1 MLGVPEAAPPDE
13 RAQEGFLDRLLRLP
27 RVIEQQGREPAQ
39 PGVVRVEE
47 RRGRTVATVGHGCDR
62 AAADRDGDERSL
74 THTASDAWDASQVAS
89 GAGVGADIMDSTA
102 PRAREAP

>member
-27 RVIEQQGREPAQ
+27 RVVEQQGREPAH

-47 RRGRTVATVGHGCDR
+47 RRDRTVATVGHGRDR
-62 AAADRDGDERSL
+62 GAGHRNGDERSL
-74 THTASDAWDASQVAS
+74 THTPSDAWDASKVAP
-89 GAGVGADIMDSTA
+89 GAGTSAGRLHGA
-102 PRAREAP
+102 ART